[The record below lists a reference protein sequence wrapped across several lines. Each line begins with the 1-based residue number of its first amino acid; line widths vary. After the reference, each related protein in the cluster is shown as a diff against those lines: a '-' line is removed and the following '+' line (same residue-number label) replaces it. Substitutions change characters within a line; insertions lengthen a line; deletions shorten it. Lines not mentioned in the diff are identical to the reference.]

1 MDQRMGDLVSLP
13 REHSQAMGR
22 DKTVMRSIEAPGG
35 QVCVD
40 LFRRADGSWGFE
52 EYRRDPEDGRGW
64 HRAGFFSDRRFGDE
78 AAALDAARTGVGWL
92 RDVL

>member
-1 MDQRMGDLVSLP
+1 
-13 REHSQAMGR
+13 MGR

-40 LFRRADGSWGFE
+40 IFRRADGSWGFE

-64 HRAGFFSDRRFGDE
+64 QVAGHFAEKRLSNED
-78 AAALDAARTGVGWL
+78 AALQAAEQSISWL
-92 RDVL
+92 AGRES

>member
-1 MDQRMGDLVSLP
+1 
-13 REHSQAMGR
+13 MGR

-40 LFRRADGSWGFE
+40 IFRRADGSWGFE

-64 HRAGFFSDRRFGDE
+64 QVSGHFAEKRLANED
-78 AAALDAARTGVGWL
+78 AALRAAKQSVSWL
-92 RDVL
+92 AGRES